1 MSYYDQGG
9 RGAYEAYL
17 HYLYQ
22 RRQDELIQVQL
33 SENRKKNSELTGRY
47 IVIFTIII
55 VFIGL
60 VARFLYRKC
69 ERDNR
74 EISCRSDFR
83 HRQPLEFTEA
93 ELVNEQPIRTLNP
106 NRPKVQIPHIHRN
119 RATTV
124 EVRSPTAPS
133 LHEIP
138 SNSLTPTRNNQHASQ
153 DPPPSPPPS
162 YDDCVKNLT
171 VMQTT

>member
-33 SENRKKNSELTGRY
+33 SENRKKNSELTGRC
-47 IVIFTIII
+47 IAIFTIII

-69 ERDNR
+69 ERDNH

-93 ELVNEQPIRTLNP
+93 ELANEQPIRTLNRNP
-106 NRPKVQIPHIHRN
+106 NRPTGQIPQIHRN
-119 RATTV
+119 RTTTE
-124 EVRSPTAPS
+124 EVRSTTAPS
-133 LHEIP
+133 LHGIP
-138 SNSLTPTRNNQHASQ
+138 SNSSTPTRHNQHASQ
-153 DPPPSPPPS
+153 DPPPS
-162 YDDCVKNLT
+162 YDDCVKNF
-171 VMQTT
+171 